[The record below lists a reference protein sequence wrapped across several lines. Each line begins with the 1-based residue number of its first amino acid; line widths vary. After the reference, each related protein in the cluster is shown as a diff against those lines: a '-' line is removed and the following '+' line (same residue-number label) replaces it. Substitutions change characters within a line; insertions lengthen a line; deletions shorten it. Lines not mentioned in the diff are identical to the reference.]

1 MTISNTTRFAG
12 PFVGNGTASTFPF
25 AFKVFMASDLAVYR
39 TVTSTG
45 IATTLALTTDYTV
58 ALNADQDSSP
68 GGTVTL
74 VAGNLASGLT
84 LVIASAV
91 PNTQQ
96 VILTNQGGFYP
107 EVLNDALDKAT
118 AQVQQV
124 QAQANRSITF
134 PAAEVSAVGTLPIAV
149 DRAGQYLAFDANGN
163 VDIGGAVPDQRYY
176 GGKTADPTTRNDG
189 TAMQAGDL
197 YYNTSSNAMKVYSG
211 TAWIAFTSAVTD
223 GNKGDVVVSGGGAT
237 WTLDSAIAI
246 SSSLTVGGQNVG
258 PRGVST
264 NSVIGTNAGNALT
277 TGANNVLVGN
287 AAGSLLTTGSRI
299 TAVGTST
306 TSAAGTND
314 GVAVGHGAVAAGQS
328 VAVGNYALFAG
339 SATTDNVAVG
349 HGALGLATA
358 NCNVAVGMTAGD
370 SITSGIN
377 NVVLG
382 CGADVAAA
390 TNNNS
395 IVIGYQAVGIGTNTT
410 VIGNAST
417 TNTRI
422 PAGNLTLGS
431 GNVVVA
437 DGNGIDFS
445 ATAGG
450 AGTPT
455 SEILTDFEEGTWS
468 PVYEPATG
476 AFATMTMDIV
486 SAHYTKIGKLV
497 IANAN
502 IRTDNVSAGTAS
514 GNVYVSGLPYPNG
527 NVSGSGSVSA
537 AAAWSTDHPGGLHFD
552 ASGVSRA
559 VLTYRNTAGNSATT
573 AIQVADLTTGATA
586 DRNVLIFSLAYW
598 TA

>member
-12 PFVGNGTASTFPF
+12 PFVGNGTASSFGF
-25 AFKVFMASDLAVYR
+25 SFKVFSASDLAVYR

-124 QAQANRSITF
+124 QAQANRSISF

-197 YYNTSSNAMKVYSG
+197 YYNTASNAMKVYSG

-237 WTLDSAIAI
+237 WTLDSSIAI

-277 TGANNVLVGN
+277 TGANNV
-287 AAGSLLTTGSRI
+287 
-299 TAVGTST
+299 
-306 TSAAGTND
+306 
-314 GVAVGHGAVAAGQS
+314 
-328 VAVGNYALFAG
+328 
-339 SATTDNVAVG
+339 
-349 HGALGLATA
+349 
-358 NCNVAVGMTAGD
+358 
-370 SITSGIN
+370 
-377 NVVLG
+377 VLG

-395 IVIGYQAVGIGTNTT
+395 IVIGYQAVGGGSNTT

-417 TNTRI
+417 TNTTL
-422 PAGNLTLGS
+422 PAGNLTITN
-431 GNVVVA
+431 GNVVLA
-437 DGNGIDFS
+437 DTKGIDFS

-450 AGTPT
+450 SGTPT
-455 SEILTDFEEGTWS
+455 SEILTDFEEGTWA

-476 AFATMTMDIV
+476 AFATMTMDV
-486 SAHYTKIGKLV
+486 VGARYTKIGKMV
-497 IANAN
+497 IAIAM
-502 IRTDNVSAGTAS
+502 IRTDNVSVGTAS
-514 GNVYVSGLPYPNG
+514 GNLFISGFPYAQGDNIG
-527 NVSGSGSVSA
+527 GGSISNSEN
-537 AAAWSTDHPGGLHFD
+537 WSTNHPIALRAEGLGSTRMLLLF
-552 ASGVSRA
+552 
-559 VLTYRNTAGNSATT
+559 RNTAGNSATGVT
-573 AIQVADLTTGATA
+573 QVSHLTTGATA
-586 DRNVLIFSLAYW
+586 DRNQIIFSAIYM

>member
-12 PFVGNGTASTFPF
+12 PFVGNGTASSFGF
-25 AFKVFMASDLAVYR
+25 SFKVFSASDLAVYR

-124 QAQANRSITF
+124 QAQANRSISF

-197 YYNTSSNAMKVYSG
+197 YYNTASNAMKVYSG

-237 WTLDSAIAI
+237 WTLDSSIAI

-287 AAGSLLTTGSRI
+287 AAGSLVTTGSRI

-306 TSAAGTND
+306 TCAAGTND
-314 GVAVGHGAVAAGQS
+314 GVAVGHGAVAAGQG

-395 IVIGYQAVGIGTNTT
+395 IVIGYQAVGGGSNTT

-417 TNTRI
+417 TNTTL
-422 PAGNLTLGS
+422 PAGNLTITN
-431 GNVVVA
+431 GNVVLA
-437 DGNGIDFS
+437 DTKGIDFS

-450 AGTPT
+450 SGTPT
-455 SEILTDFEEGTWS
+455 SEILTDFEEGTWA

-476 AFATMTMDIV
+476 AFTTMTMDV
-486 SAHYTKIGKLV
+486 VGARYTKIGKMV
-497 IANAN
+497 IAIAM
-502 IRTDNVSAGTAS
+502 IRTDNVSVGTAS
-514 GNVYVSGLPYPNG
+514 GNLFISGFPYAQGDNIG
-527 NVSGSGSVSA
+527 GGSISNSEN
-537 AAAWSTDHPGGLHFD
+537 WSTNHPIALRAEGLGSTRMLLLF
-552 ASGVSRA
+552 
-559 VLTYRNTAGNSATT
+559 RNTAGNSATGVT
-573 AIQVADLTTGATA
+573 QVSHLTTGATA
-586 DRNVLIFSLAYW
+586 DRNQIIFSAIYM